1 MVAAKSVILKVKS
14 IMSIN
19 SAHAEAE
26 AIADEF
32 GFFDDWEDRY
42 QMLIDQGR
50 KLAPIPEKYRH
61 DDFDQGLPINR
72 LFCR

>member
-1 MVAAKSVILKVKS
+1 MPT
-14 IMSIN
+14 N
-19 SAHAEAE
+19 NAHAEAE

-61 DDFDQGLPINR
+61 DD
-72 LFCR
+72 